1 MPPAGSNST
10 KQLQDAVDFARAFP
24 DLTPV
29 LKAGGYADQPAR
41 DIGNR
46 VLAAM
51 LGGGFVDG
59 KKVGPF
65 PWKWNRVYPPK
76 FLTNS
81 WQQDYASLGFNTL
94 AWLQD
99 GVWVDI
105 NNTAPRQPY
114 GGLEIVREVNLTG
127 AQSGQLFQLC
137 WLRNKDLQYGVWG
150 GGTTSG
156 VGGQNPAAGSVYGN
170 PLGAASPPANPITQ
184 IIDANGNLLVL
195 TGYGTEGS
203 TAPVAPASS
212 APGVIATPGIGATTQ
227 WTVAD
232 PFGQGFRLWPAPPQT
247 ARTYQISLVG
257 QARPAL
263 FTTLSQLLDPIPDD
277 FHMYFFN
284 GFVVEC
290 YRRSPEKNVRAKFQ
304 DEYKLWMLDLQ
315 EALGKSDREREAFGF
330 YPDRGIMD
338 SYPISPTDAGWP
350 FAPTGQ

>member
-10 KQLQDAVDFARAFP
+10 ISLQECVDHARAFP

-41 DIGNR
+41 DIGDE
-46 VLAAM
+46 VMTSL

-65 PWKWNRVYPPK
+65 PWKWNRIVPPT
-76 FLTNS
+76 FVTNS

-99 GVWVDI
+99 GVLIDI

-114 GGLEIVREVNLTG
+114 FGLEIVRELGQTS
-127 AQSGQLFQLC
+127 AQWGRPTQLC

-150 GGTTSG
+150 GGVTQG
-156 VGGQNPAAGSVYGN
+156 VGAQNPGAGSVYTN
-170 PLGAASPPANPITQ
+170 PLGAASAPANPVTQ
-184 IIDANGNLLVL
+184 IVDANGNLLVL
-195 TGYGTEGS
+195 AGYGVEGS

-212 APGVIATPGIGATTQ
+212 LPGVTATPGAGATTV
-227 WTVAD
+227 WKVVD
-232 PFGQGFRLWPAPPQT
+232 PYGQGFRVSPAPPQT
-247 ARTYQISLVG
+247 GVTYQVNLVG
-257 QARPAL
+257 QARPVRFA
-263 FTTLSQLLDPIPDD
+263 TLAQLIDPVPDD
-277 FHMYFFN
+277 FGVYFKR

-290 YRRSPEKNVRAKFQ
+290 YRRSPEVKVRGKFQ
-304 DEYKLWMLDLQ
+304 DEFKLWMLALQ
-315 EALGKSDREREAFGF
+315 EALGKSDKEREAFGF

-338 SYPISPTDAGWP
+338 SYPISQTDAGWP
-350 FAPTGQ
+350 FAPTGY

>member
-10 KQLQDAVDFARAFP
+10 VTLQECVDHARAFP

-41 DIGNR
+41 DIADR

-59 KKVGPF
+59 RKVGPF

-76 FLTNS
+76 FVTNS

-99 GVWVDI
+99 GILIDI

-114 GGLEIVREVNLTG
+114 AGLEVVRDLFLTS
-127 AQSGQLFQLC
+127 AQAGRPTQVC
-137 WLRNKDLQYGVWG
+137 WLRNKDLQYGVWNG
-150 GGTTSG
+150 GVTSG
-156 VGGQNPAAGSVYGN
+156 VGNQNPKAGSVYTN
-170 PLGAASPPANPITQ
+170 PLGAASAPANPITQ
-184 IIDANGNLLVL
+184 LIDANGNLLVL
-195 TGYGTEGS
+195 TTYGTEGS
-203 TAPVAPASS
+203 AAPLAAVSA
-212 APGVIATPGIGATTQ
+212 APGVTASGAGATTV

-232 PFGQGFRLWPAPPQT
+232 PFGQGFRLSPAPPQT
-247 ARTYQISLVG
+247 GLTYQVNLVG
-257 QARPAL
+257 QARPVR
-263 FTTLSQLLDPIPDD
+263 FTVLSQLLDPVPDD
-277 FHMYFFN
+277 QAMYFKN

-290 YRRSPEKNVRAKFQ
+290 YRRSPEKNIRAKFQ
-304 DEYKLWMLDLQ
+304 DEFKLWMLDLQ
-315 EALGKSDREREAFGF
+315 EALGKSDKEREAFGF

-338 SYPISPTDAGWP
+338 SYPISQTDAGWP